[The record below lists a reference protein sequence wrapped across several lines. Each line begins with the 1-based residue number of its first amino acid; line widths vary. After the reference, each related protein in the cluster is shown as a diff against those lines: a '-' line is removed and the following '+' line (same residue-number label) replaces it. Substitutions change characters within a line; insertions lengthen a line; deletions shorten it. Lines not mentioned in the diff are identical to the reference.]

1 MVTFQ
6 SEQGWKLLRPAAFSL
21 APVKRM
27 VDRVVEGVFH
37 NLE

>member
-1 MVTFQ
+1 MTFQ

-27 VDRVVEGVFH
+27 IERAVEEVFH
-37 NLE
+37 NVE